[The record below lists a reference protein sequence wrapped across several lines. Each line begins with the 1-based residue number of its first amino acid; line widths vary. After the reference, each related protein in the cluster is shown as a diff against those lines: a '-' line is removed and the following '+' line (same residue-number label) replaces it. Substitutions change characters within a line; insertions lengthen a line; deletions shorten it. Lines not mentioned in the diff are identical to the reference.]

1 MAKKKSPIKQNKQN
15 SISKIATPET
25 FPTPIALGIKA
36 FAITGSFIFIIQALR
51 GSAQSEGPDKA
62 IYLFAVLIAGI
73 FLLMGFSRSTKPTG
87 KYLYGVLTFLITV
100 VGIAGVEQ
108 HAPING
114 VVLSNR
120 LWLGFGPYT
129 LLLAFFITPI
139 VFKIIEWR
147 SLNVAWKALLSAL
160 FLANTILVI
169 PSFWQSAA
177 TVIDAD
183 HSEYVINE
191 LLAPL
196 VGHWPYSDFIPQYQ
210 SFYGFF
216 LKPFVGGMNAA
227 QISNVALISLTFLSF
242 ITLIIGVFIAWN
254 AIDRRSIALAT
265 GLVIPFTCLTQF
277 PTREGYLGSIAA
289 LLSGLSIRIFPG
301 LALLGLLVLLIRKTA
316 LSAPRKRVGAFL
328 LFGFISGL
336 VTWQS
341 QDFGIAAVVTSYLVI
356 AFAGSSRFFDVK
368 TTVVALIGYIPGF
381 AMYPII
387 AGAAGKSVD
396 FKYFLFFARQF
407 GSGFGAERIRTPG
420 PVLFILPLLVLL
432 VVTHGIYIHRSKK
445 KAIETGDYSLN
456 SLIGFSFGLWSLF
469 GFTYYLNR
477 SYASGQ
483 MQVLF
488 LPLTVSLAA
497 FVGILIKDP
506 IRTLVFGNLQKG
518 FLFSPRS
525 IKEGNFA
532 WVLPLLLI
540 ISIPFASLLLTPNP
554 SVEMKR
560 INESKTIPR
569 WPKPTIIASVIDAKN
584 AANYAKEKGLSI
596 AFFGASSYYVE
607 KESGVKSVS
616 ILNSPFD
623 LFMSQKT
630 AQVSCNYIFK
640 VNPDVLVVSD
650 EGANLFQ
657 FVGKT
662 LCNTYIQQDVPGV
675 RSGHFAIKVKK

>member
-1 MAKKKSPIKQNKQN
+1 MAKKKYVAPKLVAQ
-15 SISKIATPET
+15 ET

-36 FAITGSFIFIIQALR
+36 FAITGSLIFIIQLLR
-51 GSAQSEGPDKA
+51 GTAQSEGPDKA
-62 IYLFAVLIAGI
+62 IYLLAVLIAGI
-73 FLLMGFSRSTKPTG
+73 FLLMGFSRTSKSTG
-87 KYLYGVLTFLITV
+87 KYLHGSLAFIVTAI
-100 VGIAGVEQ
+100 GIAGVE
-108 HAPING
+108 HHEPING
-114 VVLSNR
+114 VVLSYR
-120 LWLGFGPYT
+120 LWLGFGPYVLIVA
-129 LLLAFFITPI
+129 LLITPL

-147 SLNVAWKALLSAL
+147 SLNIAWKALLSAL
-160 FLANTILVI
+160 FLINAVLVV

-210 SFYGFF
+210 SFYGFL

-227 QISNVALISLTFLSF
+227 QISNLALMSLTFLSF
-242 ITLIIGVFIAWN
+242 ITMIIGVFIAWQ
-254 AIDRRSIALAT
+254 AIDRRSIALAV
-265 GLVIPFTCLTQF
+265 GLVIPFTALTQF
-277 PTREGYLGSIAA
+277 PTREGFLGSIAA
-289 LLSGLSIRIFPG
+289 LLSGLSIRVFPG
-301 LALLGLLVLLIRKTA
+301 LVLLGLLILLIRKTA
-316 LSAPRKRVGAFL
+316 GSSTVKRAVAFL
-328 LFGFISGL
+328 VFGFLSGII
-336 VTWQS
+336 TWQS
-341 QDFGIAAVVTSYLVI
+341 QDFGIAAVVTAYIVI
-356 AFAGSSRFFDVK
+356 AIASSVRYVEIK
-368 TTVVALIGYIPGF
+368 TTIFALIGYLPGF
-381 AMYPII
+381 ALYPII
-387 AGAAGKSVD
+387 AGAAGKSVN

-407 GSGFGAERIRTPG
+407 GSGFGAERMRTPG

-432 VVTHGIYIHRSKK
+432 VVVHGIYIFRSKK
-445 KAIETGDYSLN
+445 ITAESGDYSLN
-456 SLIGFSFGLWSLF
+456 SLIGFTFGLWSLF

-488 LPLTVSLAA
+488 LPLTISLAA
-497 FVGILIKDP
+497 FIGILIKDP

-525 IKEGNFA
+525 IKEKNFA

-560 INESKTIPR
+560 INDAKTTPR
-569 WPKPTIIASVIDAKN
+569 WPKPTVLASVADTKI
-584 AANYAKEKGLSI
+584 AAAYAKEKGLSI
-596 AFFGASSYYVE
+596 GFFGASSYYVE
-607 KESGVKSVS
+607 KETGVKSLS

-623 LFMSQKT
+623 LFMSKQT
-630 AQVSCNYIFK
+630 AQTSCDYIFK
-640 VNPDVLVVSD
+640 MNPDVIIVSD

-657 FVGKT
+657 FEGKT

-675 RSGHFAIKVKK
+675 RAGHFAVKVAK

>member
-1 MAKKKSPIKQNKQN
+1 MAKKKYVAPKLVAQ
-15 SISKIATPET
+15 ET

-36 FAITGSFIFIIQALR
+36 FAITGSLIFIIQLLR
-51 GSAQSEGPDKA
+51 GTAQSEGPDKA
-62 IYLFAVLIAGI
+62 IYLLAVLIAGI
-73 FLLMGFSRSTKPTG
+73 FLLMGFSRTSKSTG
-87 KYLYGVLTFLITV
+87 KYLHGSLAFIVTAI
-100 VGIAGVEQ
+100 GIAGVE
-108 HAPING
+108 HHEPING
-114 VVLSNR
+114 VVLSYR
-120 LWLGFGPYT
+120 LWLGFGPYVLIVA
-129 LLLAFFITPI
+129 LLITPL

-147 SLNVAWKALLSAL
+147 SLNIAWKALLSAL
-160 FLANTILVI
+160 FLINAVLVV

-210 SFYGFF
+210 SFYGFL

-227 QISNVALISLTFLSF
+227 QISNLALMSLTFLSF
-242 ITLIIGVFIAWN
+242 ITMIIGVFIAWQ
-254 AIDRRSIALAT
+254 AIDRRSIALAV
-265 GLVIPFTCLTQF
+265 GLVIPFTALTQF
-277 PTREGYLGSIAA
+277 PTREGFLGSIAA
-289 LLSGLSIRIFPG
+289 LLSGLSIRVFPG
-301 LALLGLLVLLIRKTA
+301 LVLLGLLILLIRKT
-316 LSAPRKRVGAFL
+316 SGSSTVKRAVAFL
-328 LFGFISGL
+328 VFGFLSGII
-336 VTWQS
+336 TWQS
-341 QDFGIAAVVTSYLVI
+341 QDFGIAAVVTAYIVI
-356 AFAGSSRFFDVK
+356 AIASSVRYVEIK
-368 TTVVALIGYIPGF
+368 TTIFALIGYLPGF
-381 AMYPII
+381 ALYPII
-387 AGAAGKSVD
+387 AGAAGKSVN

-407 GSGFGAERIRTPG
+407 GSGFGAERMRTPG

-432 VVTHGIYIHRSKK
+432 VVVHGIYIFRSKK
-445 KAIETGDYSLN
+445 ITAESGDYSLN
-456 SLIGFSFGLWSLF
+456 SLIGFTFGLWSLF

-488 LPLTVSLAA
+488 LPLTISLAA
-497 FVGILIKDP
+497 FIGILIKDP

-525 IKEGNFA
+525 IKEKNFA

-560 INESKTIPR
+560 INDAKTTPR
-569 WPKPTIIASVIDAKN
+569 WPKPTVLASVADTKI
-584 AANYAKEKGLSI
+584 AAAYAKEKGLSI
-596 AFFGASSYYVE
+596 GFFGASSYYVE
-607 KESGVKSVS
+607 KETGVKSLS

-623 LFMSQKT
+623 LFMSKQT
-630 AQVSCNYIFK
+630 AQTSCDYIFK
-640 VNPDVLVVSD
+640 MNPDVIIVSD

-657 FVGKT
+657 FEGKT

-675 RSGHFAIKVKK
+675 RAGHFAVKVAK

>member
-1 MAKKKSPIKQNKQN
+1 MAKNKSGIKQGKQN
-15 SISKIATPET
+15 IANKVATPEV
-25 FPTPIALGIKA
+25 FPSPIALGIKA
-36 FAITGSFIFIIQALR
+36 FAITGSFIFIVQALR

-73 FLLMGFSRSTKPTG
+73 FLLMGFSKLTKSNG
-87 KYLYGVLTFLITV
+87 KFLYGVLTFLITA

-129 LLLAFFITPI
+129 LLLALLITPI
-139 VFKIIEWR
+139 VFKIIDWR
-147 SLNVAWKALLSAL
+147 SLNIMWKIFLSTI
-160 FLANTILVI
+160 FLINTILVV

-177 TVIDAD
+177 TVIDPD

-210 SFYGFF
+210 SFYGFL
-216 LKPFVGGMNAA
+216 LKPFVGGMSAA
-227 QISNVALISLTFLSF
+227 QISNVALILLTILSF
-242 ITLIIGVFIAWN
+242 LTLIIGVYIAWN
-254 AIDRRSIALAT
+254 AIDRRSVALAI

-289 LLSGLSIRIFPG
+289 LLSGLSIRVLPG
-301 LALLGLLVLLIRKTA
+301 LALLGLLVLIIRKTV
-316 LSAPRKRVGAFL
+316 LSVPRVRLVTFL
-328 LFGFISGL
+328 IFGFLSGL

-356 AFAGSSRFFDVK
+356 AYASSTRYIDVK
-368 TTVVALIGYIPGF
+368 TSAIALIGYLPGF
-381 AMYPII
+381 ALYPII
-387 AGAAGKSVD
+387 AGVAGKSVD

-432 VVTHGIYIHRSKK
+432 VVTHGIYIHKSKK
-445 KAIETGDYSLN
+445 KSVETGDYSLN
-456 SLIGFSFGLWSLF
+456 SLIGFTFGLWSLF

-488 LPLTVSLAA
+488 LPLAISLAA
-497 FVGILIKDP
+497 FIGILIKDP
-506 IRTLVFGNLQKG
+506 VRTLVFGNLQKG
-518 FLFSPRS
+518 FIFSPRA
-525 IKEGNFA
+525 IKEKNFA

-540 ISIPFASLLLTPNP
+540 ISVPFASILLTPNP

-560 INESKTIPR
+560 IDEAKTTPR
-569 WPKPTIIASVIDAKN
+569 WPKPTVIASVKDAKI
-584 AANYAKEKGLSI
+584 AANYAKENRLSL
-596 AFFGASSYYVE
+596 AFFGASSFYVE
-607 KESGVKSVS
+607 KETGVESVS

-630 AQVSCNYIFK
+630 AQVSCDYIFK
-640 VNPDVLVVSD
+640 INPDVLVVSD

-657 FVGKT
+657 FEGKT

-675 RSGHFAIKVKK
+675 RSGHFAVKVKK

>member
-1 MAKKKSPIKQNKQN
+1 MAKKKYVAPKLVAQ
-15 SISKIATPET
+15 ET

-36 FAITGSFIFIIQALR
+36 FAITGSLIFIIQLLR
-51 GSAQSEGPDKA
+51 GTAQSEGPDKA
-62 IYLFAVLIAGI
+62 IYLLAVLIAGI
-73 FLLMGFSRSTKPTG
+73 FLLMGFSRTSKSTG
-87 KYLYGVLTFLITV
+87 KYLHGTLAFIVTAI
-100 VGIAGVEQ
+100 GIAGVE
-108 HAPING
+108 HHEPING
-114 VVLSNR
+114 VVLSYR
-120 LWLGFGPYT
+120 LWLGFGPYVLIVA
-129 LLLAFFITPI
+129 LLITPL

-147 SLNVAWKALLSAL
+147 SLNIAWKALLSVL
-160 FLANTILVI
+160 FLINAVLVV

-210 SFYGFF
+210 SFYGFL

-227 QISNVALISLTFLSF
+227 QISNLALMSLTFLSF
-242 ITLIIGVFIAWN
+242 ITMIIGVFIAWQ
-254 AIDRRSIALAT
+254 AIDRRSIALAV
-265 GLVIPFTCLTQF
+265 GLVIPFTALTQF
-277 PTREGYLGSIAA
+277 PTREGFLGSIAA
-289 LLSGLSIRIFPG
+289 LLSGLSIRVFPG
-301 LALLGLLVLLIRKTA
+301 LVLLGLLILLIRKTA
-316 LSAPRKRVGAFL
+316 GSSTVKRAVAFL
-328 LFGFISGL
+328 VFGFLSGII
-336 VTWQS
+336 TWQS
-341 QDFGIAAVVTSYLVI
+341 QDFGIAAVVTAYIVI
-356 AFAGSSRFFDVK
+356 AIASSVRYVEIK
-368 TTVVALIGYIPGF
+368 TTIFALIGYLPGF
-381 AMYPII
+381 ALYPII
-387 AGAAGKSVD
+387 AGAAGKSVN

-407 GSGFGAERIRTPG
+407 GSGFGAERMRTPG

-432 VVTHGIYIHRSKK
+432 VVVHGIYIFRSKK
-445 KAIETGDYSLN
+445 ITAESGDYSLN
-456 SLIGFSFGLWSLF
+456 SLIGFTFGLWSLF

-488 LPLTVSLAA
+488 LPLTISLAA
-497 FVGILIKDP
+497 FIGILIKDP

-525 IKEGNFA
+525 IKEKNFA

-560 INESKTIPR
+560 INDAKTTPR
-569 WPKPTIIASVIDAKN
+569 WPKPTVLASVADTKI
-584 AANYAKEKGLSI
+584 AAAYAKEKGLSI
-596 AFFGASSYYVE
+596 GFFGASSYYVE
-607 KESGVKSVS
+607 KETGVKSLS

-623 LFMSQKT
+623 LFMSKQT
-630 AQVSCNYIFK
+630 AQTSCDYIFK
-640 VNPDVLVVSD
+640 MNPDVIIVSD

-657 FVGKT
+657 FEGKT

-675 RSGHFAIKVKK
+675 RAGHFAVKVAK

>member
-1 MAKKKSPIKQNKQN
+1 MAKKKYVAPKLVAQ
-15 SISKIATPET
+15 ET

-36 FAITGSFIFIIQALR
+36 FAITGSLIFIIQLLR
-51 GSAQSEGPDKA
+51 GTAQSEGPDKA
-62 IYLFAVLIAGI
+62 IYLLAVLIAGI
-73 FLLMGFSRSTKPTG
+73 FLLMGFSRTSKSTG
-87 KYLYGVLTFLITV
+87 KYLHGSLAFIVTAI
-100 VGIAGVEQ
+100 GIAGVE
-108 HAPING
+108 HHEPING
-114 VVLSNR
+114 VVLSYR
-120 LWLGFGPYT
+120 LWLGFGPYVLIVA
-129 LLLAFFITPI
+129 LLITPL

-147 SLNVAWKALLSAL
+147 SLNIAWKALLSAL
-160 FLANTILVI
+160 FLINAVLVV

-210 SFYGFF
+210 SFYGFL

-227 QISNVALISLTFLSF
+227 QISNLALMSLTFLSF
-242 ITLIIGVFIAWN
+242 ITMIIGVFIAWQ
-254 AIDRRSIALAT
+254 AIDRRSIALAV
-265 GLVIPFTCLTQF
+265 GLVSPFTALTQF
-277 PTREGYLGSIAA
+277 PTREGFLGSIAA
-289 LLSGLSIRIFPG
+289 LLSGLSIRVFPG
-301 LALLGLLVLLIRKTA
+301 LVLLGLLILLIRKTA
-316 LSAPRKRVGAFL
+316 GSSTVKRAVAFL
-328 LFGFISGL
+328 VFGFLSGII
-336 VTWQS
+336 TWQS
-341 QDFGIAAVVTSYLVI
+341 QDFGIAAVVTAYIVI
-356 AFAGSSRFFDVK
+356 AIASSVRYVEIK
-368 TTVVALIGYIPGF
+368 TTIFALIGYLPGF
-381 AMYPII
+381 ALYPII
-387 AGAAGKSVD
+387 AGAAGKSVN

-407 GSGFGAERIRTPG
+407 GSGFGAERMRTPG

-432 VVTHGIYIHRSKK
+432 VVVHGIYIFRSKK
-445 KAIETGDYSLN
+445 ITAESGDYSLN
-456 SLIGFSFGLWSLF
+456 SLIGFTFGLWSLF

-488 LPLTVSLAA
+488 LPLTISLAA
-497 FVGILIKDP
+497 FIGILIKDP

-525 IKEGNFA
+525 IKEKNFA

-560 INESKTIPR
+560 INDAKTTPR
-569 WPKPTIIASVIDAKN
+569 WPKPTVLASVADTKI
-584 AANYAKEKGLSI
+584 AAAYAKEKGLSI
-596 AFFGASSYYVE
+596 GFFGASSYYVE
-607 KESGVKSVS
+607 KETGVKSLS

-623 LFMSQKT
+623 LFMSKQT
-630 AQVSCNYIFK
+630 AQTSCDYIFK
-640 VNPDVLVVSD
+640 MNPDVIIVSD

-657 FVGKT
+657 FEGKT

-675 RSGHFAIKVKK
+675 RAGHFAVKVAK

>member
-1 MAKKKSPIKQNKQN
+1 MAKKKSPIKQSKQI
-15 SISKIATPET
+15 SISKISTPET

-36 FAITGSFIFIIQALR
+36 FAITGSFIFIVQSLR

-73 FLLMGFSRSTKPTG
+73 CLLMGLSKLTKPTG
-87 KYLYGVLTFLITV
+87 KYLYGVLAFLITV
-100 VGIAGVEQ
+100 VGVAGVEQ

-129 LLLAFFITPI
+129 LLLALLITPI
-139 VFKIIEWR
+139 VFKIIDWR
-147 SLNVAWKALLSAL
+147 SLNLAWKAILSAL
-160 FLANTILVI
+160 FLANAILVV

-191 LLAPL
+191 LLAPV
-196 VGHWPYSDFIPQYQ
+196 VGYWPYSDFIPQYQ

-254 AIDRRSIALAT
+254 AIDRRSFALAV

-301 LALLGLLVLLIRKTA
+301 LALLALLVLLIRKTA
-316 LSAPRKRVGAFL
+316 LSAPRIRVGAFL

-356 AFAGSSRFFDVK
+356 AYAGSSRFFDIK
-368 TTVVALIGYIPGF
+368 TTVVALIGYLPGF
-381 AMYPII
+381 ALYPLI

-432 VVTHGIYIHRSKK
+432 VVTHGIYIHKSKK
-445 KAIETGDYSLN
+445 RGLESGDYSLN

-488 LPLTVSLAA
+488 LPLTISLAA

-518 FLFSPRS
+518 FIFSPRS
-525 IKEGNFA
+525 IREGNFA

-540 ISIPFASLLLTPNP
+540 ISVPFASLLLTPNP

-560 INESKTIPR
+560 INEAKTVPR
-569 WPKPTIIASVIDAKN
+569 WPKPTIIASVNDAKM
-584 AANYAKEKGLSI
+584 AANYAKEKGFSL

-640 VNPDVLVVSD
+640 INPDVLVVSD

-657 FVGKT
+657 FEGKT
-662 LCNTYIQQDVPGV
+662 LCNTYIQQDVPGI
-675 RSGHFAIKVKK
+675 RSGHFAVKVKK

>member
-560 INESKTIPR
+560 INESKTTPR

-640 VNPDVLVVSD
+640 VNPEVLVVSD